1 MTKEEFVTKLA
12 GAGKVTK
19 KQADEMFSAFVGDG
33 RDVDQEG

>member
-19 KQADEMFSAFVGDG
+19 KQADEMFSAFIGDG
-33 RDVDQEG
+33 HDVITEG